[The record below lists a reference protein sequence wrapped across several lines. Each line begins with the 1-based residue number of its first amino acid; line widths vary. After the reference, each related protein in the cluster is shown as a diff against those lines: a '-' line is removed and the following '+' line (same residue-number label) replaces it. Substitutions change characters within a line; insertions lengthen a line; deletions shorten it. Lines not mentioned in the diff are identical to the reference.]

1 MLKMEH
7 VTKQYDGF
15 SLDCSLEVKRGAI
28 TGLVGQNGAGK
39 STSFKAI
46 LGLIRMDG
54 GSISLMGK
62 DVTAFTP
69 KDKEKIGVVLSD
81 SGVSG
86 QLTIRDTAAFLAG
99 FYSQF
104 HSQEF
109 LEECR
114 SFQLPL
120 NKKLKE
126 FSTGMRA
133 KLKLLIAMSHGADFL
148 ILDEPTVGLDVVAR
162 EEILDILRKFM
173 EEDERRS
180 ILISSHISSDLE
192 GLCDDLYMIHEGK
205 ILLHEE
211 TDRLLEN
218 YAILKVGEDQFRELE
233 KEYLLRKKKE
243 TFGYCCLTDQK
254 QFYAENYPKI
264 VIQNGNID
272 EVISMMIRGEKI

>member
-15 SLDCSLEVKRGAI
+15 SLDCSMEVKKGAI

-46 LGLIRMDG
+46 LGLIRVDG

-62 DVTAFTP
+62 DVTEFTP

-99 FYSQF
+99 FYPKFYTQA
-104 HSQEF
+104 F
-109 LEECR
+109 LEECS
-114 SFQLPL
+114 SFHLPL
-120 NKKLKE
+120 NKKVKE
-126 FSTGMRA
+126 LSTGMRA
-133 KLKLLIAMSHGADFL
+133 KLKLLIAMSHGAKFL

-173 EEDERRS
+173 EEDENRS

-218 YAILKVGEDQFRELE
+218 YALLKVGEDQFRGLE

-243 TFGYCCLTDQK
+243 AFGYCCLTDQK

-272 EVISMMIRGEKI
+272 EVVSMMIRGEEI